1 METNNNNKK
10 KCVDLACFPVNAEDL
25 VFRSEKRVPSQ
36 YTFFSIRWC
45 SRTALLGFS
54 FSSRHAF
61 LVTTLRKGFLT
72 QAEARWAL
80 EEEAKVLL
88 CRRGEEEKKKKRE
101 TNLRPKP
108 ESELHEGLPG
118 T

>member
-54 FSSRHAF
+54 FSSRQAF
-61 LVTTLRKGFLT
+61 LDTTLRFLM
-72 QAEARWAL
+72 QAESRRAPG
-80 EEEAKVLL
+80 EEAKVLL
-88 CRRGEEEKKKKRE
+88 NLFTLCRTGEEENKKKKKRARQ
-101 TNLRPKP
+101 TADQNQ
-108 ESELHEGLPG
+108 SMS
-118 T
+118 

>member
-25 VFRSEKRVPSQ
+25 VFQSEKRVPSQ

-54 FSSRHAF
+54 FSSRQAF
-61 LVTTLRKGFLT
+61 LDTTLRFLT
-72 QAEARWAL
+72 QTESRRAPG
-80 EEEAKVLL
+80 EEAKVLL
-88 CRRGEEEKKKKRE
+88 NLFTLCRRGEEKKKNKRE
-101 TNLRPKP
+101 RDKQQTKTRV
-108 ESELHEGLPG
+108 
-118 T
+118 